1 MTRNIFVRSSRC
13 SIRDLPLPRLRSHDW
28 ALFQDSEPSSNL
40 LLSHPRVLGVFN
52 HTATFK
58 RQSDLPLVTQYLSS
72 IEDIEDRRYLVAT
85 TEKNR
90 LQREAGLAPIAYIQS
105 DCVCPSD
112 RDVYVA
118 ELMKHIRVDSY
129 GKCLHNKDLPSK

>member
-1 MTRNIFVRSSRC
+1 ME
-13 SIRDLPLPRLRSHDW
+13 L
-28 ALFQDSEPSSNL
+28 
-40 LLSHPRVLGVFN
+40 FN